1 MHQHELRVLIVDDSE
16 DDALLMERALRRGS
30 YTVISERVATAAALM
45 LALVPE
51 RRWDL
56 ITCDSGVLGLDASRV
71 IALARQAL
79 PHVPVLLVS
88 GRQPSELVLE
98 LEMANAFLSKTQLND
113 LPAMIRALL
122 ILS

>member
-16 DDALLMERALRRGS
+16 DDALLMERALRRES

-45 LALVPE
+45 LALIPE

-56 ITCDSGVLGLDASRV
+56 ITCDSGVPGLDASRV

-79 PHVPVLLVS
+79 PRVPVLLVS

-98 LEMANAFLSKTQLND
+98 LEMANAFLSKRQLND